1 MLGML
6 GLRLLVPLER
16 FLSLGLRILWWLGL
30 LPNRRTKMRIWN
42 GKPNKP
48 FEPTPW
54 LVVAIVL
61 LAITVTSLIDN
72 CGSW

>member
-1 MLGML
+1 
-6 GLRLLVPLER
+6 VPLER
-16 FLSLGLRILWWLGL
+16 LLSLRLRILWWLGL

-42 GKPNKP
+42 GKANKP

>member
-1 MLGML
+1 
-6 GLRLLVPLER
+6 
-16 FLSLGLRILWWLGL
+16 
-30 LPNRRTKMRIWN
+30 MRIWN